1 MRIFQFLRISLV
13 SGLRTEDCGGGEKN
27 RQTLHFC
34 CRKAKNSC
42 LAQKTLIYEI
52 FVLSV
57 EDKILRKF
65 ANEDKPQVMQPWE
78 RK

>member
-1 MRIFQFLRISLV
+1 MEEGR
-13 SGLRTEDCGGGEKN
+13 KN
-27 RQTLHFC
+27 WQTLHFY

-42 LAQKTLIYEI
+42 LAPKTLIYEI